1 MGRNPLSIRSREG
14 VKEPRCR
21 GGPCGRPCGC
31 PLEFGHFWKR
41 APTRAAP
48 TTRFLAMAL
57 LTLAISPTAAPQTA
71 NPPEV
76 QAHETTPQ
84 FRLRAE
90 RNLVLVRVVVRDTKG
105 RTVGD
110 LHKEDFRLFDDGKP
124 QEITSFAVEVS
135 KPKPEAA
142 PAQAA
147 PAAPTSTAAAAP
159 QPPAAVAQRFVALFF
174 DDQHSE
180 IEGIG
185 RTRDAAWRY
194 VSTAVRPQ
202 DRVAVLTA
210 TGKDQLD
217 FTDDRGKLHE
227 ALFRLVPRPHSAYAC
242 PEIDNYEAYLANKL
256 RSPDAL
262 AVLHTDAI
270 RCDCGYTTAGAD
282 PATERSVMGYPGNT
296 CAGAAMQN
304 AEFAAERVWNEAEMH
319 SQFSL
324 QAIEESVRRLAA
336 MPGQRSLVL
345 VSPGFL
351 TETQGDKI
359 DAIINR
365 ALHQDVVISAI
376 DAVGLEARVPHEI
389 TNVGRPD
396 IEALKT
402 KLINE
407 GVVTSGDVL
416 ASLSSS
422 TGGVFFHNSN
432 DFDDGFRQAAAVPEV
447 YYVLAFSP
455 QEVKLN
461 GKFHSLKVTLSTH
474 EPFTV
479 QARRGYFASETALAE
494 GAASADDLQK
504 VLFSLQERHELPA
517 EVSTKVEKLNDQ
529 KSTLTV
535 SVHVDITSLRYRK
548 EADRS
553 VDTLI
558 FDTALFDRDG
568 KYVTSK
574 EASLDLHLKDATLE
588 KFSKSGINAKTSFEV
603 GPGTY
608 RVREVVRDS
617 ESTGMS
623 ALNSDVQVPGASP

>member
-1 MGRNPLSIRSREG
+1 MGRSLLRS
-14 VKEPRCR
+14 
-21 GGPCGRPCGC
+21 
-31 PLEFGHFWKR
+31 
-41 APTRAAP
+41 
-48 TTRFLAMAL
+48 LAMAL
-57 LTLAISPTAAPQTA
+57 LTLASSPTAAPQTA

-84 FRLRAE
+84 FRIRAE

-105 RTVGD
+105 QTVGN
-110 LHKEDFRLFDDGKP
+110 LHKEDFRLFGDGEP
-124 QEITSFAVEVS
+124 EEITSFAVEVS
-135 KPKPEAA
+135 KPKAEATPARPAPAEPTRTRVVAPPPPATAA
-142 PAQAA
+142 P
-147 PAAPTSTAAAAP
+147 
-159 QPPAAVAQRFVALFF
+159 QRFVALFF
-174 DDQHSE
+174 DDQRTDV
-180 IEGIG
+180 EGIG

-194 VSTAVRPQ
+194 VTTSVRPQ
-202 DRVAVLTA
+202 DRVAILTA
-210 TGKDQLD
+210 TGKGQLD

-227 ALFRLVPRPHSAYAC
+227 ALFRLVPRAHSSNVC
-242 PEIDNYEAYLANKL
+242 PEIDDYEAYLVDQMH
-256 RSPDAL
+256 SPDAL
-262 AVLHTDAI
+262 AVLHTEAI
-270 RCDCGYTTAGAD
+270 RCDCGYTTTLTDA
-282 PATERSVMGYPGNT
+282 ATERSIFNGSEPSVPEGSRGSPGGGDP
-296 CAGAAMQN
+296 CAVPAMRN
-304 AEFAAERVWNEAEMH
+304 AEFEAAKVWSEAEIH
-319 SQFSL
+319 SQYSL

-345 VSPGFL
+345 VSAGFL
-351 TETQGDKI
+351 TETQNDKI

-365 ALHQDVVISAI
+365 ALQQDVVISAI
-376 DAVGLEARVPHEI
+376 DAVGLEARIPHEI
-389 TNVGRPD
+389 TNAGRPD
-396 IEALKT
+396 MEARKT
-402 KLINE
+402 MLINA
-407 GVVTSGDVL
+407 GVVASGDVL
-416 ASLSSS
+416 SSLSSG

-455 QEVKLN
+455 QDVKLN
-461 GKFHSLKVTLSTH
+461 GKFHSLKVTLTIH
-474 EPFTV
+474 QPFTV

-494 GAASADDLQK
+494 QASSTDELQK
-504 VLFSLQERHELPA
+504 VLFSLEEHHELPA

-535 SVHVDITSLRYRK
+535 SVHVNITSLRYRK

-574 EASLDLHLKDATLE
+574 EASLDLHLKDATLD

-623 ALNSDVQVPGASP
+623 ALNCDVPVPGASP

>member
-1 MGRNPLSIRSREG
+1 VAI
-14 VKEPRCR
+14 
-21 GGPCGRPCGC
+21 
-31 PLEFGHFWKR
+31 
-41 APTRAAP
+41 
-48 TTRFLAMAL
+48 AL
-57 LTLAISPTAAPQTA
+57 LTLAASPTAAPQNA

-90 RNLVLVRVVVRDTKG
+90 RNLVLVRAVVRDAKG
-105 RTVGD
+105 RTVGG
-110 LHKEDFRLFDDGKP
+110 LYKEDFRLFDEGKP

-135 KPKPEAA
+135 KASPEAA
-142 PAQAA
+142 PARVA
-147 PAAPTSTAAAAP
+147 PAAPTSTTAVAPPPPSAAP
-159 QPPAAVAQRFVALFF
+159 QRFVALFF
-174 DDQHSE
+174 DDQHADV
-180 IEGIG
+180 EGIG

-202 DRVAVLTA
+202 DRVAILTA

-227 ALFRLVPRPHSAYAC
+227 ALLRLLPRPHSAYAC
-242 PEIDNYEAYLANKL
+242 PEIDDYEAYLVFKMH
-256 RSPDAL
+256 SPDAL

-270 RCDCGYTTAGAD
+270 RCDCGGTSTATD
-282 PATERSVMGYPGNT
+282 VATERPAIMAT
-296 CAGAAMQN
+296 AGRRGDTDCDV
-304 AEFAAERVWNEAEMH
+304 AAERRGEFEAEKVWVEAEMK
-319 SQFSL
+319 SQYSL
-324 QAIEESVRRLAA
+324 QAIENSAGRLAA

-351 TETQGDKI
+351 TETQNDKI

-365 ALHQDVVISAI
+365 ALQQQVVISAI
-376 DAVGLEARVPHEI
+376 DAAGLYTRVTHQI
-389 TNVGRPD
+389 TNAGRPD
-396 IEALKT
+396 IEARKDL
-402 KLINE
+402 LINT
-407 GVVTSGDVL
+407 GVVASRDVL
-416 ASLSSS
+416 ASLSSG
-422 TGGVFFHNSN
+422 TGGVFFQNSN

-455 QEVKLN
+455 QDIKLN
-461 GKFHSLKVTLSTH
+461 GSFHSLKVTLATRQ
-474 EPFTV
+474 PFTV
-479 QARRGYFASETALAE
+479 QARRGYFASESALTEQAP
-494 GAASADDLQK
+494 GADELQRA
-504 VLFSLQERHELPA
+504 VFSLEERHDLPA
-517 EVSTKVEKLNDQ
+517 EISAQVEKLNDR

-535 SVHVDITSLRYRK
+535 SIHVNIASLRYRQ

-574 EASLDLHLKDATLE
+574 EASLELHLKDATLE
-588 KFSKSGINAKTSFEV
+588 KFSKSGINVQTRFEV
-603 GPGTY
+603 GVGTY

-623 ALNSDVQVPGASP
+623 ALNCEVEVPGAAL

>member
-1 MGRNPLSIRSREG
+1 
-14 VKEPRCR
+14 
-21 GGPCGRPCGC
+21 
-31 PLEFGHFWKR
+31 
-41 APTRAAP
+41 
-48 TTRFLAMAL
+48 MAL

-90 RNLVLVRVVVRDTKG
+90 RNLVIVRVVVRDAKG

-135 KPKPEAA
+135 KPKPEV
-142 PAQAA
+142 AQAQPA
-147 PAAPTSTAAAAP
+147 PAAPARIPAVAP
-159 QPPAAVAQRFVALFF
+159 QPPATAVARRFVALFF
-174 DDQHSE
+174 DDLHTE

-194 VSTAVRPQ
+194 VSTTVRPQ

-227 ALFRLVPRPHSAYAC
+227 ALFRLVPRPHSSYAC
-242 PEIDNYEAYLANKL
+242 PEIDDYEAYLVYKMH
-256 RSPDAL
+256 SPDAL

-270 RCDCGYTTAGAD
+270 RCDCGGTSTATD
-282 PATERSVMGYPGNT
+282 VATERPIENMGPVALRNFT
-296 CAGAAMQN
+296 QCDVAASRDG
-304 AEFAAERVWNEAEMH
+304 EFAAERVWNEAEMH

-324 QAIEESVRRLAA
+324 QAIEESVRRLTA

-389 TNVGRPD
+389 TNAGRPD
-396 IEALKT
+396 MEARKAII
-402 KLINE
+402 INA
-407 GVVTSGDVL
+407 GVVASGDVL
-416 ASLSSS
+416 ASLSSG

-455 QEVKLN
+455 QDVKLD
-461 GKFHSLKVTLSTH
+461 GRFHSLKVTLSTH

-517 EVSTKVEKLNDQ
+517 EVSAKVEKLNDQ

-623 ALNSDVQVPGASP
+623 ALNCEVEDN